1 VDDPSPRHTEST
13 AYASATSRAA
23 LMMAQTLILALI
35 EKGLLSGNDIL
46 EAVES
51 LIEAPRSTVA

>member
-1 VDDPSPRHTEST
+1 MDEPSPRHTEST

-46 EAVES
+46 AVES